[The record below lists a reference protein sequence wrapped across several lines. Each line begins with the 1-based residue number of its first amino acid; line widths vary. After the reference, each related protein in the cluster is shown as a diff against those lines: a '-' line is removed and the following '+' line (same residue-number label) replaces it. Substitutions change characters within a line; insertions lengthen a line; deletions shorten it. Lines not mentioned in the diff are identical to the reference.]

1 MMNTLKFLAFLRL
14 YITYIFQVRVKHYLS
29 TDIVLIT
36 QNLRKKNGQGKT
48 YFTGTSILL
57 KKRCKIGIQNQIK
70 TAGSSGSLRV
80 WFGDLS
86 ALRRTN
92 VAPSSGVLRLLFGC
106 SSGRTR
112 SAAEAVPKPSRS
124 VAEHVPNMSRR
135 SPEAE
140 PKATRR
146 GVGASPSSD
155 FFLTNFALTSA
166 FHAMGLGCSSNF
178 ALIFPEGDPKPARRN
193 SEQRWEKARSWSG
206 IGRIVVDYS
215 LTQETH
221 KIDYS
226 ATQGS
231 PLLSPCYTQG
241 RLKDCTRPA
250 QQKKDFGE
258 VGDAELTHGV
268 ETKRSV
274 LGCFKTV
281 CGVLGSRANTLVNS
295 VEVIAQRRLNR
306 FSFITDYRRTYRM
319 VLTCLC
325 LFFQSSKYSFEVLK
339 SIRALALLALM
350 VSMFSLSA
358 QTPRKD
364 SGADGLSQI
373 KALKVGDLVADD
385 FFSHMHKSVDWS
397 SKAVSQINLSAHR
410 NKLIILDFWAP
421 WCSSCLGSLK
431 KLDSLKKT
439 WDQDKVIIIPVTTM
453 GLNDITRTLNYF
465 KWDYQSIYEDSFLS
479 ARFPHQALPFMVWI
493 KDGHVIATPKAGY
506 ANTANINAVLA
517 DSNFE
522 VFNKTDVK
530 LIDTNITLFTKDN
543 GLPDH
548 VFYDS
553 QDSKLVGY
561 IPGYTGTNFKVF
573 KTKDS
578 LSLYAVNSTID
589 RIYQEAYKD
598 VIYPYQIKKK
608 AIRWNVGIDF
618 VPYLEISKPKENWTG
633 DLYKDKQLEKWKQQH
648 YFSIM
653 ISVPRD
659 SGINGARRKMQKFL
673 ADQIEQK
680 FGLEA
685 KIQDGEKLRYPIL
698 KVLNTK
704 QQAEIRLSQKLQRPP
719 KKGYENY
726 TVPFGDQPHF
736 KLFIETALKNIKSLR
751 LTECRIWDRT
761 GIEPD
766 FPAKFSFPM
775 AIAQEQ
781 KFKNIQDL
789 LKQYGLQ
796 ILIEEKPV
804 PYLHI
809 GQSAVHSKSK
819 GHEDL

>member
-1 MMNTLKFLAFLRL
+1 MNILKFLAFLKG
-14 YITYIFQVRVKHYLS
+14 YITYIFQVPVKHYLS

-36 QNLRKKNGQGKT
+36 QNLRKKIRQGKT
-48 YFTGTSILL
+48 YITGTSILL
-57 KKRCKIGIQNQIK
+57 KKRCKISAQNQIK

-80 WFGDLS
+80 LFEDPS
-86 ALRRTN
+86 TLRRIS
-92 VAPSSGVLRLLFGC
+92 VASSSGTLRLLFDC
-106 SSGRTR
+106 ASGTSR
-112 SAAEAVPKPSRS
+112 SVLEALPKPSRRAPEPIS
-124 VAEHVPNMSRR
+124 NMSRR
-135 SPEAE
+135 SLKAE
-140 PKATRR
+140 PKGSRR
-146 GVGASPSSD
+146 AGEVSPSSD
-155 FFLTNFALTSA
+155 FRLTNFAPTSA
-166 FHAMGLGCSSNF
+166 FHAIGIEFSSGSHRATPIKTRCGLDENPMKC
-178 ALIFPEGDPKPARRN
+178 KN
-193 SEQRWEKARSWSG
+193 SAG
-206 IGRIVVDYS
+206 IAQKMVEDFQQAEESR
-215 LTQETH
+215 LT
-221 KIDYS
+221 Y
-226 ATQGS
+226 
-231 PLLSPCYTQG
+231 
-241 RLKDCTRPA
+241 
-250 QQKKDFGE
+250 
-258 VGDAELTHGV
+258 GV
-268 ETKRSV
+268 ESERSV
-274 LGCFKTV
+274 LRFFKSI
-281 CGVLGSRANTLVNS
+281 CKALMFRANTLLGLIGPV
-295 VEVIAQRRLNR
+295 VQRALKC
-306 FSFITDYRRTYRM
+306 FLFVKDYKRAYRM
-319 VLTCLC
+319 ILTCLFLC
-325 LFFQSSKYSFEVLK
+325 LV
-339 SIRALALLALM
+339 SI
-350 VSMFSLSA
+350 FSLSA

-373 KALKVGDLVADD
+373 RALKVGDLVADD

-397 SKAVSQINLSAHR
+397 SKAISQTNLSAHR

-453 GLNDITRTLNYF
+453 GLNDIMRTLNYF
-465 KWDYQSIYEDSFLS
+465 NWDYRSIYEDNFLS
-479 ARFPHQALPFMVWI
+479 ARFSHQALPFMVWI

-598 VIYPYQIKKK
+598 EIYPYQIKKK
-608 AIRWNVGIDF
+608 AIRWDVGIDF
-618 VPYLEISKPKENWTG
+618 VPYLEESKPKENWTG
-633 DLYKDKQLEKWKQQH
+633 DLYKDKQLEKWKRQH

-659 SGINGARRKMQKFL
+659 SGINGARRKMQKLL

-685 KIQDGEKLRYPIL
+685 KIQDGETIRYPIL
-698 KVLNTK
+698 KALNTK

-726 TVPFGDQPHF
+726 AVPFGDQPHF

-751 LTECRIWDRT
+751 LTEDRIWDRT
-761 GIEPD
+761 GIAPD
-766 FPAKFSFPM
+766 FPAKFSFPV

-781 KFKNIQDL
+781 KFGNIQNL

-809 GQSAVHSKSK
+809 GQSAGHSKSI
-819 GHEDL
+819 GHENL

>member
-1 MMNTLKFLAFLRL
+1 MFEDPSTLRRISVA
-14 YITYIFQVRVKHYLS
+14 S
-29 TDIVLIT
+29 
-36 QNLRKKNGQGKT
+36 
-48 YFTGTSILL
+48 
-57 KKRCKIGIQNQIK
+57 
-70 TAGSSGSLRV
+70 SSGM
-80 WFGDLS
+80 
-86 ALRRTN
+86 
-92 VAPSSGVLRLLFGC
+92 LRLLFDC
-106 SSGRTR
+106 ASGRSR
-112 SAAEAVPKPSRS
+112 SVLEALPKPSRR
-124 VAEHVPNMSRR
+124 APEHVSTMSRR
-135 SPEAE
+135 SLEAE
-140 PKATRR
+140 PKASRR
-146 GVGASPSSD
+146 AREVSPFSH
-155 FFLTNFALTSA
+155 FCLTNFAPASA
-166 FHAMGLGCSSNF
+166 FHAIGIEFSSGSHRATPIKTRCGLDENPMKC
-178 ALIFPEGDPKPARRN
+178 KN
-193 SEQRWEKARSWSG
+193 STG
-206 IGRIVVDYS
+206 IAQKMVDYS
-215 LTQETH
+215 LAQETH
-221 KIDYS
+221 KLDYS
-226 ATQGS
+226 ATLGS

-241 RLKDCTRPA
+241 QLNDCTRPK
-250 QQKKDFGE
+250 QQKRAFQKVGE
-258 VGDAELTHGV
+258 SRLTYGV
-268 ETKRSV
+268 ESERPV
-274 LGCFKTV
+274 LRFFKSI
-281 CGVLGSRANTLVNS
+281 CKALMFRANTLIGS
-295 VEVIAQRRLNR
+295 VSLVAQRALKC
-306 FSFITDYRRTYRM
+306 FLFVADYKRAYRM
-319 VLTCLC
+319 VLTCLFLC
-325 LFFQSSKYSFEVLK
+325 L
-339 SIRALALLALM
+339 

-373 KALKVGDLVADD
+373 RALKVGDLVADD

-397 SKAVSQINLSAHR
+397 SKAISQTNLSAHR

-453 GLNDITRTLNYF
+453 GLNDIMRTLNYF
-465 KWDYQSIYEDSFLS
+465 NWDYRSIYEDNFLS
-479 ARFPHQALPFMVWI
+479 ARFSHQALPFMVWI

-598 VIYPYQIKKK
+598 EIYPYQIKKK
-608 AIRWNVGIDF
+608 AIRWDVGIDF
-618 VPYLEISKPKENWTG
+618 VPYLEESKPKENWTG
-633 DLYKDKQLEKWKQQH
+633 DLYKDKQLEKWKRQH

-653 ISVPRD
+653 ISVPGD
-659 SGINGARRKMQKFL
+659 SGINGARRKMQKLL

-685 KIQDGEKLRYPIL
+685 KIQDGETIRYPIL
-698 KVLNTK
+698 KALNTK

-726 TVPFGDQPHF
+726 AVPFGDQPHF

-751 LTECRIWDRT
+751 LTEDRIWDRT

-766 FPAKFSFPM
+766 FPAKFSFPID
-775 AIAQEQ
+775 IAQER
-781 KFKNIQDL
+781 KFENIQNL

-796 ILIEEKPV
+796 ILVEEKPV
-804 PYLHI
+804 PYLYI
-809 GQSAVHSKSK
+809 SQSAVHSKSK
-819 GHEDL
+819 GHENL

>member
-1 MMNTLKFLAFLRL
+1 MNILKFLAFLRG

-36 QNLRKKNGQGKT
+36 QNLRKKIRQGKT
-48 YFTGTSILL
+48 YFKGTSIQL
-57 KKRCKIGIQNQIK
+57 KKRCKISAQNRIK
-70 TAGSSGSLRV
+70 EADSSGSLRLL
-80 WFGDLS
+80 FEDPS
-86 ALRRTN
+86 TLRRTS
-92 VAPSSGVLRLLFGC
+92 VASSSGTLRLLFDC
-106 SSGRTR
+106 ASGGSR
-112 SAAEAVPKPSRS
+112 SVLEALPKPSRRS
-124 VAEHVPNMSRR
+124 AKPVSTMSRR
-135 SPEAE
+135 SLEAE

-146 GVGASPSSD
+146 SLEAAPKATRRGGEVSPFSD
-155 FFLTNFALTSA
+155 FCLTNFAPSSA
-166 FHAMGLGCSSNF
+166 FHAIGIEFSSGSHRVTPIKTRCGLDENPMKC
-178 ALIFPEGDPKPARRN
+178 KN
-193 SEQRWEKARSWSG
+193 SAG
-206 IGRIVVDYS
+206 INLVMVDYS
-215 LTQETH
+215 LAQEKH
-221 KIDYS
+221 KLDYS
-226 ATQGS
+226 ATLGS

-241 RLKDCTRPA
+241 QLNDCTRPT
-250 QQKKDFGE
+250 QQKRAFQK
-258 VGDAELTHGV
+258 VGDARLTYGV
-268 ETKRSV
+268 ESEQSV
-274 LGCFKTV
+274 LRFFKSI
-281 CGVLGSRANTLVNS
+281 CKALEFRANTLLGLIDPV
-295 VEVIAQRRLNR
+295 VQRALKYLL
-306 FSFITDYRRTYRM
+306 FVADYKRPHRM
-319 VLTCLC
+319 VLSCLFLC
-325 LFFQSSKYSFEVLK
+325 L
-339 SIRALALLALM
+339 

-364 SGADGLSQI
+364 SGADGLSEI
-373 KALKVGDLVADD
+373 KALKVGDLVGDD
-385 FFSHMHKSVDWS
+385 FYSHMHKSVDWS
-397 SKAVSQINLSAHR
+397 SKAIAQTNLSAHR

-453 GLNDITRTLNYF
+453 GLNDIMRTLNYF
-465 KWDYQSIYEDSFLS
+465 NWDYRSIYEDNFLS
-479 ARFPHQALPFMVWI
+479 ARFSHQALPFMVWI

-598 VIYPYQIKKK
+598 EIYPYQIKKK
-608 AIRWNVGIDF
+608 AIRWDVGIDF
-618 VPYLEISKPKENWTG
+618 VPYLEESKPKENWTG
-633 DLYKDKQLEKWKQQH
+633 DLYKDKQLEKWKRQH

-659 SGINGARRKMQKFL
+659 SGINGARRKMQKLL

-685 KIQDGEKLRYPIL
+685 KIQDGETIRYPIL
-698 KVLNTK
+698 KALNTK

-726 TVPFGDQPHF
+726 AVPFGDQPHF

-751 LTECRIWDRT
+751 LTEDRIWDRT

-766 FPAKFSFPM
+766 FPAKFSFHID
-775 AIAQEQ
+775 IAQER
-781 KFKNIQDL
+781 KFENIQNL

-796 ILIEEKPV
+796 ILVEEKPV
-804 PYLHI
+804 PYLYI
-809 GQSAVHSKSK
+809 SQSAVHSKSK
-819 GHEDL
+819 GHENL